1 MRNDD
6 RFEFDP
12 GPQGPSQLPAVLL
25 AIVAIVAI
33 LLVNS
38 GTVIPEASASAR
50 PARSAG
56 FKLMP
61 ALLQFDEGQIPA
73 RHEAPGCESGRNSAT
88 SRSPLR
94 T

>member
-12 GPQGPSQLPAVLL
+12 GPQGQSQFPAVLL

-33 LLVNS
+33 LVVNS
-38 GTVIPEASASAR
+38 GAVIPEASASAR
-50 PARSAG
+50 ATRSAG

-61 ALLQFDEGQIPA
+61 ALLQIDTDQHPA
-73 RHEAPGCESGRNSAT
+73 RHAMPGCEPDRARAT
-88 SRSPLR
+88 SHPALR
-94 T
+94 V